1 MARTPTTPTPADWRG
16 REPVYAALQ
25 PVVNGIA
32 RLLFR
37 ISIRGFEHL
46 PTDGSALVVAN
57 HVSHLDPIVLFSVLT
72 RAGRRPRFLALADL
86 WEITGLGWLLRKGH
100 MIPVHRGEG
109 PEASAHM
116 VSAARAAMDAGQLVV
131 VYPEGRLP
139 RPGQPQRPREG
150 AGRLMLAVDVPVVPV
165 AMAGVPP
172 WTGGLPRLRQPVDVV
187 VGAPLDLT
195 DLRSGQV
202 DRQRARAASSRGLA
216 AFERLTDSLV

>member
-1 MARTPTTPTPADWRG
+1 MARTPPTPTPTDWRG

-25 PVVNGIA
+25 PVVDGIA

-37 ISIRGFEHL
+37 ASIRGFDHL
-46 PTDGSALVVAN
+46 PDTGPALVVAN
-57 HVSHLDPIVLFSVLT
+57 HVSHLDPILLFNVLT

-86 WEITGLGWLLRKGH
+86 WEITGLGWLLRHGH

-109 PEASAHM
+109 RDASMHM
-116 VSAARAAMDAGQLVV
+116 VATARAAMDAGQVVV

-172 WTGGLPRLRQPVDVV
+172 WTGGLPRLRQPVQVV
-187 VGAPLDLT
+187 VGQPLDLA
-195 DLRSGQV
+195 DLRSGEV
-202 DRQRARAASSRGLA
+202 DRDRARAASSRGLA
-216 AFERLTDSLV
+216 AFDRLTNRSS